1 MRKVVALVHSFD
13 CSELLIVPTSNNQV
27 HVYSQ
32 QNILSKIDQQSI
44 ETSLLP
50 RIKEAFCPC
59 FRAFLCG
66 RNECNIILL
75 LFDNPKTC
83 FYFSTLIVSWL

>member
-32 QNILSKIDQQSI
+32 RNILSKIDQQSI
-44 ETSLLP
+44 ETRLP
-50 RIKEAFCPC
+50 RIKETFCPC
-59 FRAFLCG
+59 FKAVG
-66 RNECNIILL
+66 AMNA
-75 LFDNPKTC
+75 T
-83 FYFSTLIVSWL
+83 

>member
-50 RIKEAFCPC
+50 RKPSVLVLGLSSVGAMN
-59 FRAFLCG
+59 A
-66 RNECNIILL
+66 
-75 LFDNPKTC
+75 T
-83 FYFSTLIVSWL
+83 